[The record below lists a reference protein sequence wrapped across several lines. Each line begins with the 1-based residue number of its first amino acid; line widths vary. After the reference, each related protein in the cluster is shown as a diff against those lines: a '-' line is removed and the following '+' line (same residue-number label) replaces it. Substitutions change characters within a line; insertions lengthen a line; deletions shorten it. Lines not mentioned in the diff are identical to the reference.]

1 MYLNLDFSRKVF
13 QNVYTTWIFKE
24 SRDVIR
30 IGIVSWR
37 KRRSLIT
44 ANRLRNT
51 ALLILL
57 PNESPRDDISCEIFP
72 KY

>member
-1 MYLNLDFSRKVF
+1 MYIPLGEA
-13 QNVYTTWIFKE
+13 WIFKE
-24 SRDVIR
+24 FRNVIR
-30 IGIVSWR
+30 IGIVSWS

-44 ANRLRNT
+44 ANLHPKT

-57 PNESPRDDISCEIFP
+57 PNESPRDDISCEICL